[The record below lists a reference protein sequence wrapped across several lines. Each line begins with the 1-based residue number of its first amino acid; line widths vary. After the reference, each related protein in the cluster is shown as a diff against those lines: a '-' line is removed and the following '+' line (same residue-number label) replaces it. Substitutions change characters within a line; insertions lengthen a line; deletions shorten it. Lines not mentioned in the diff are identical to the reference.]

1 MHASTLFVCLL
12 HASAK
17 RATQKLGFTLH
28 DKQAHI
34 AVVSC
39 GSLRLYL
46 FTHSLPTPDK
56 PTITLTTLEAKAVPT
71 GARTADRT
79 QKR

>member
-12 HASAK
+12 HAAAK
-17 RATQKLGFTLH
+17 RATQKLGFPLH
-28 DKQAHI
+28 DQQAHI

-46 FTHSLPTPDK
+46 FTRSLPTPDK
-56 PTITLTTLEAKAVPT
+56 PTITLTNLNGEG
-71 GARTADRT
+71 GADGRTHG
-79 QKR
+79 